1 MSTTS
6 EVTEHVDAH
15 SCLATLAQNNMKKK
29 ALYVILI
36 VIGLAIV
43 SASLFPAGTRPEV
56 RQYLR
61 DSTAMKALGTWLN
74 DYALKHGSYP
84 DDLSVFK
91 DKNIWDRKDAFLP
104 YLDSSQTIYCKPETN
119 TPQKTF
125 ILLIRP
131 IKFKNG
137 VFIVQVDGTTKVID
151 KRGVFITSPEGK
163 TEVINNKTNKGVL
176 GTR

>member
-1 MSTTS
+1 
-6 EVTEHVDAH
+6 
-15 SCLATLAQNNMKKK
+15 MKIKV
-29 ALYVILI
+29 LYAIWI

-43 SASLFPAGTRPEV
+43 SVSVFPAGTRPEV
-56 RQYLR
+56 RQYLQDR
-61 DSTAMKALGTWLN
+61 TAMKAIGTLLN
-74 DYALKHGSYP
+74 EYAREYGRYP

-91 DKNIWDRKDAFLP
+91 DTNIWERKGACLP
-104 YLDSSQTIYCKPETN
+104 YLDPSQTIYCKPETN

-137 VFIVQVDGTTKVID
+137 VFIVQVDGTTKIID

-163 TEVINNKTNKGVL
+163 TEVIKNKANKGVL
-176 GTR
+176 GMR